1 MIRYYFWLPFS
12 FVLGN
17 QKHNIVSLDVYLTS
31 FQYCFLFTIA
41 RLGPTNMAAVNSR
54 DLQKPLAE
62 NNRIRYPVLFSDQCM
77 EYVEVLKD
85 VLIKNNLEKIK
96 EIELTCFADI
106 YSLVEDA
113 AGNWRPDKLK
123 RDDFAG
129 GLLSERMKNMVFQ
142 SSSER
147 NNNMVIAGRYVD
159 T

>member
-1 MIRYYFWLPFS
+1 MLYHY
-12 FVLGN
+12 
-17 QKHNIVSLDVYLTS
+17 
-31 FQYCFLFTIA
+31 
-41 RLGPTNMAAVNSR
+41 
-54 DLQKPLAE
+54 
-62 NNRIRYPVLFSDQCM
+62 M

-85 VLIKNNLEKIK
+85 ALIKNNLEKMK

-142 SSSER
+142 NSSER